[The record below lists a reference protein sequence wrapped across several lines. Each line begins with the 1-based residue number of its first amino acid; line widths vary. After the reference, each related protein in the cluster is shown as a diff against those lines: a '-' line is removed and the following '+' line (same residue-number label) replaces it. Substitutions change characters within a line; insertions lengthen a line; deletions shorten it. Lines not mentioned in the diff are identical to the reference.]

1 MMDVTEIRMRLA
13 KKAEMDNAYAQA
25 GQLFN
30 LSANTPDTTQRDYF
44 HKEGVRATEA
54 ADQLATAYYT
64 QYPNCLS
71 RNLTPWV

>member
-1 MMDVTEIRMRLA
+1 MMDVTEIRARLA

-44 HKEGVRATEA
+44 HEQGVQVAEN
-54 ADQLATAYYT
+54 ADKLATAYYA

-71 RNLTPWV
+71 RNLNPWV